1 MMENVIITSVMMDI
15 YHTVLMEVVNVQVGI
30 YPLRQ
35 FIITKLTLEND
46 KVTNRPI
53 H

>member
-1 MMENVIITSVMMDI
+1 MMEIVLFTIVMMKI
-15 YHTVLMEVVNVQVGI
+15 YHTVLMEVVNVKVGI

-35 FIITKLTLEND
+35 FTKLTLEND
-46 KVTNRPI
+46 KVTNKPI

>member
-1 MMENVIITSVMMDI
+1 MKNVIVTTVIMDI
-15 YHTVLMEVVNVQVGI
+15 SHTVRMEVVNAKVGI

-35 FIITKLTLEND
+35 FTKLTLEID
-46 KVTNRPI
+46 KVTNKPI

>member
-1 MMENVIITSVMMDI
+1 MMEIVIITNVIMDI
-15 YHTVLMEVVNVQVGI
+15 YHIVLMEVVNVQVGL

-35 FIITKLTLEND
+35 FTKLTFEND
-46 KVTNRPI
+46 KVTNKPI

>member
-1 MMENVIITSVMMDI
+1 MMENVIITTVIMDI
-15 YHTVLMEVVNVQVGI
+15 YHIVIMEVVNVKVGI
-30 YPLRQ
+30 YPLQQ
-35 FIITKLTLEND
+35 FTKLTLEND